1 MPLVKI
7 LKDAASVKNLIVVSN
22 QKEQMLLSGISE
34 LATVLTAEA
43 YLKNCFE
50 EAGAVRVFN
59 LCNDYAYCKKGYY
72 VSLLAEAR
80 KHRPLPT
87 VSGIADLQSRESV
100 KLLSGTLNDALKH
113 ALKDIRGDDFQL
125 SVYFGRNMAQRHIS
139 VSRQIFNVFQA
150 PLLRVFCA
158 RKGDDWHV
166 KAVRPITFR
175 EVPESHLTFLIES
188 MRSFFGS
195 NDSPKRRRQSQ
206 GRYDLAILCNPK
218 ESMPPSDSGAIRQ
231 FLKAARE
238 LHVHAEVIEP
248 KDLALLN
255 RFDGLFIRETTN
267 VVDHTFRFAKRAEL
281 SGLVVMDDPT
291 SILKCCNKIYLHDML
306 LKKGL
311 STPKTWIIY
320 KNTDLST
327 FTTFPLIIKKPDSA
341 FSAGVKKVD
350 SPEELRAQAEEY
362 FKMSDL
368 LVLQEFLQ
376 TDFDWRIGVINNEP
390 LYSCR
395 YYMAKKHW
403 QIINRQGSRT
413 SQGRAETFAMSE
425 TPAKA
430 VQLAL
435 KACREIGT
443 GLYGVDI
450 KEKDGKFYVIEVNDN
465 PSIDKGVEDKILGLE
480 LYRKII
486 SVFLKRMESR

>member
-1 MPLVKI
+1 M
-7 LKDAASVKNLIVVSN
+7 KNLIVVSN
-22 QKEQMLLSGISE
+22 QKEQIQLAEISA

-59 LCNDYAYCKKGYY
+59 LCNDYSYCKKGYY

-113 ALKDIRGDDFQL
+113 ALKDIKGDSFQL
-125 SVYFGRNMAQRHIS
+125 SVYFGRNMAQRHSS
-139 VSRQIFNVFQA
+139 VSRQIFNLFQA
-150 PLLRVFCA
+150 PLLRIFCA
-158 RKGDDWHV
+158 RKGDDWIV

-175 EVPESHLTFLIES
+175 EVPESHLPFLISAMHE
-188 MRSFFGS
+188 FFGS
-195 NDSPKRRRQSQ
+195 NASPKRRRQNA

-218 ESMPPSDSGAIRQ
+218 EAMPPSDSGAIKQ
-231 FLKAARE
+231 FLKAARDM
-238 LHVHAEVIEP
+238 HVHAEVIEP

-255 RFDGLFIRETTN
+255 RFDGLFIRETTS

-281 SGLVVMDDPT
+281 SGLVVIDDPT

-320 KNTDLST
+320 RNTDLST

-390 LYSCR
+390 LYACR

-403 QIINRQGSRT
+403 QIINREGSRT
-413 SQGRAETFAMSE
+413 SQGRAETYAISE
-425 TPAKA
+425 APAKA

-443 GLYGVDI
+443 SLYGVDI

-465 PSIDKGVEDKILGLE
+465 PSIDKGVEDKVLGLE

-486 SVFLKRMESR
+486 SVFLRRMESR